1 MDLNEFKDY
10 LSRIKAGAKDA
21 YGEGREDYSQAYY
34 EARDLKKKGINA
46 TRISHMLGTN
56 PTFVRA
62 RELLGLANNEDVEVR
77 RQMGLGLNK
86 DRATKIGQV
95 LGTIGNDLTQ
105 DHTRSAWWLLN
116 APQAA
121 ANVINE
127 EALNAVN
134 PELFKAEEIQTA
146 DGKYAQE
153 ISFDSNGEPVK
164 NRAFQNAIDNNLID
178 KETGRKRKGVGAK
191 NGYYTRR
198 KYAPG
203 DVAALG
209 IPTGIA
215 INAGIGLLNPL
226 GGSGGYEA
234 VIPNAQDKTRTDNVL
249 LEIGTKYIL
258 GRTGGMLPYNEFK
271 KHRPDVAKG
280 EYNAYKAF
288 KYDKNLD
295 LNITD
300 GDFTLPTGVLKGTTD
315 GIHGAELQFLGRSLP
330 LNTTGVP
337 FVSALIGGA
346 IGARRGSK
354 RPIKHGFIGGMS
366 GLAAGGG
373 AGLLLENERQRRN
386 GISNFGNTVAL
397 DPEETQVGF

>member
-1 MDLNEFKDY
+1 MDNDF
-10 LSRIKAGAKDA
+10 LSRVKAGAKDA

-34 EARDLKKKGINA
+34 EARDQKKKGINA

-56 PTFVRA
+56 PTFVRL
-62 RELLGLANNEDVEVR
+62 REMLGLSNEVDTEVR
-77 RQMGLGLNK
+77 RQMGLGLSE
-86 DRATKIGQV
+86 DRATRAGQV
-95 LGTIGNDLTQ
+95 IGTIGNDLTQ

-121 ANVINE
+121 ANVVNE
-127 EALNAVN
+127 EVLNRVN
-134 PELFKAEEIQTA
+134 PDLFAAEEIKTA
-146 DGKYAQE
+146 DGKFAQE
-153 ISFDSNGEPVK
+153 VSFDKFGNPVQ
-164 NRAFQNAIDNNLID
+164 NRNFQNAVDNDLID
-178 KETGRKRKGVGAK
+178 RETGRRKKGVGAK

-203 DVAALG
+203 DVAMLG

-215 INAGIGLLNPL
+215 VNAGIGLLNPF

-234 VIPNAQDKTRTDNVL
+234 VIPNAQDKTKTDNML

-258 GRTGGMLPYNEFK
+258 GRTGGMLPYNQFK
-271 KHRPDVAKG
+271 EHRPDVAKG

-295 LNITD
+295 LNIMD

-315 GIHGAELQFLGRSLP
+315 GIHGPEIQFLGRSLP
-330 LNTTGVP
+330 LTTTGIP
-337 FVSALIGGA
+337 FATALIGGA
-346 IGARRGSK
+346 LGARKGRA
-354 RPIKHGFIGGMS
+354 RPIKSGFIGGMT

-373 AGLLLENERQRRN
+373 VGLLLENERQRRN
-386 GISNFGNTVAL
+386 GISNFGNTAAL
-397 DPEETQVGF
+397 DPEEAQMGF

>member
-1 MDLNEFKDY
+1 MDDFWGKV
-10 LSRIKAGAKDA
+10 KAGAKDA

-34 EARDLKKKGINA
+34 EARDVKRKGINA

-56 PTFVRA
+56 PTFVRM
-62 RELLGLANNEDVEVR
+62 RELLGIADEEDVEVR
-77 RQMGLGLNK
+77 RQMGLGLSK
-86 DRATKIGQV
+86 DRATRVGQV

-121 ANVINE
+121 ANVVNE
-127 EALNAVN
+127 EALNYVN
-134 PELFKAEEIQTA
+134 PDLFKAEEIPGPS
-146 DGKYAQE
+146 GKNIPE
-153 ISFDSNGEPVK
+153 IKFNSQKEPIK
-164 NRAFQNAIDNNLID
+164 NEAFQQALNAGLID
-178 KETGRKRKGVGAK
+178 RETGRRRKGVGAK
-191 NGYYTRR
+191 SGFYTRR

-215 INAGIGLLNPL
+215 VNAGIGLLNPF

-234 VIPNAQDKTRTDNVL
+234 VIPNAEDKTKTDNML

-258 GRTGGMLPYNEFK
+258 GRTGGMLPYNQFK
-271 KHRPDVAKG
+271 EHRPDVAKG

-288 KYDKNLD
+288 KYDKSID

-330 LNTTGVP
+330 LTTTGIP
-337 FVSALIGGA
+337 FLSALIGGA
-346 IGARRGSK
+346 IGARKGQA
-354 RPIKHGFIGGMS
+354 RPIKQGFIGGMA
-366 GLAAGGG
+366 GLAGGGG
-373 AGLLLENERQRRN
+373 AGLLLESERQRRN
-386 GISNFGNTVAL
+386 GISNFGPSGVI
-397 DPEETQVGF
+397 DPEETQIGF

>member
-1 MDLNEFKDY
+1 MDNEFFK
-10 LSRIKAGAKDA
+10 RVKAGAKDA

-56 PTFVRA
+56 PTFVRI
-62 RELLGLANNEDVEVR
+62 REMLNMADAEDVEVR
-77 RQMGLGLNK
+77 RQMGLGLK
-86 DRATKIGQV
+86 SDRATRIGQV

-116 APQAA
+116 APQAT

-127 EALNAVN
+127 EALNYVN
-134 PELFKAEEIQTA
+134 PDLFKAEEIKGSG
-146 DGKYAQE
+146 GKNIPE
-153 ISFDSNGEPVK
+153 IKFDSNGEPVR
-164 NRAFQNAIDNNLID
+164 NEAFQQALNANLID
-178 KETGRKRKGVGAK
+178 NETGRRRKGVGVK
-191 NGYYTRR
+191 SGYYTRR

-215 INAGIGLLNPL
+215 INAGIGLLNPF

-234 VIPNAQDKTRTDNVL
+234 VIPNEQDKTKTDNML

-258 GRTGGMLPYNEFK
+258 GRTGGMLPYKEFK
-271 KHRPDVAKG
+271 EHRPDVAKG

-288 KYDKNLD
+288 KYDNTLD

-315 GIHGAELQFLGRSLP
+315 GIHGPEIQFLGRSLP
-330 LNTTGVP
+330 LTTTGIP
-337 FVSALIGGA
+337 FLSSLIGGA
-346 IGARRGSK
+346 IGARRGQA
-354 RPIKHGFIGGMS
+354 RPIKQGFIGGMA
-366 GLAAGGG
+366 GLAGGG
-373 AGLLLENERQRRN
+373 GVGLLLENERQRRN
-386 GISNFGNTVAL
+386 GVSNFGPSGSI
-397 DPEETQVGF
+397 DPEETPIGF